1 MLLGV
6 PAHLT
11 SISPT
16 RADATPAAIRGAFAR
31 FSTYSI
37 EHRLDIAELAAWDA
51 GDVSEPDFD
60 AGEQR
65 VAERIGHLPRH
76 ELLLALGGDNSI
88 TYSVMRGRFGER
100 LPDAGLV
107 TLDAHFDLRD
117 GVSNGSPVRRIV
129 EAGLPGHRIV
139 QVGIADFSNSQGYAD
154 RAREYGI
161 TVITRSEV
169 ARRGIDEVMQ
179 QALAIAGGGSAG
191 VHVDLDVD
199 VCDRAAVPACPASA
213 PGGISAHELRR
224 AAFLAG
230 AHPSVRSVDVTEID
244 AESDAPDGRTIR
256 LGALCV
262 LEAAAGLAVR

>member
-1 MLLGV
+1 MLGI

-11 SISPT
+11 SISST
-16 RADATPAAIRGAFAR
+16 RADATPGAIRGALAR
-31 FSTYSI
+31 YSTYSI
-37 EHRLDIAELAAWDA
+37 EHGLDVADVAAWDA

-60 AGEQR
+60 EGEQR

-76 ELLLALGGDNSI
+76 DLLLALGGDNSI
-88 TYSVMRGRFGER
+88 TYSVMHGRFGAS

-117 GVSNGSPVRRIV
+117 GVSNGSPVRRLV
-129 EAGLPGHRIV
+129 EAGLPGQRIV
-139 QVGIADFSNSQGYAD
+139 QIGIADFSNSRDYAD

-169 ARRGIDEVMQ
+169 ARRGIPDVMQ
-179 QALAIAGGGSAG
+179 QALDIAGQGSAG
-191 VHVDLDVD
+191 AHVDLDVD
-199 VCDRAAVPACPASA
+199 VCDRAAVPACPAAA
-213 PGGISAHELRR
+213 PGGLSAHELRQ

-230 AHPSVRSVDVTEID
+230 AHPSVRSMDVTEID
-244 AESDAPDGRTIR
+244 AQVDAPDGRTIR

-262 LEAAAGLAVR
+262 LEAAAGLASR